1 MGYFIT
7 LEGLDFSGK
16 STALNTIKSQLPEH
30 TVITREP
37 GGTPKSE
44 KIREYL
50 TEHSQELTGLEKLEQ
65 FADARQDHVERV
77 IVPALLN
84 DKLVISDRY
93 VGSTYAYQIA
103 GDGLPF
109 EVVDTVTK
117 NLYQELP
124 LAKPDLTIYFE
135 TSNNVRKS
143 RMGLRSQDAL
153 DVYDESFY
161 ERVER
166 AYMAGIYASSKHVVI
181 LNADHEKEDVAAELL
196 AIINQFISDGGI
208 N

>member
-16 STALNTIKSQLPEH
+16 STALNTIKSQLPDH

-37 GGTPKSE
+37 GGTAKSE

-50 TEHSQELTGLEKLEQ
+50 AEHSQELTGLEKLEQ

-77 IVPALLN
+77 IVPALLD

-109 EVVDTVTK
+109 EIVDTVTK
-117 NLYQELP
+117 DLYQKLP

-135 TSNNVRKS
+135 TSNNVRKA

-153 DVYDESFY
+153 DAYDESFY
-161 ERVER
+161 ERVEH

-181 LNADHEKEDVAAELL
+181 LNADRAKEDVASELL
-196 AIINQFISDGGI
+196 AIINQFISDGGL

>member
-1 MGYFIT
+1 MSYFIT

-16 STALNTIKSQLPEH
+16 STALNTIKSQLPDH

-37 GGTPKSE
+37 GGTAKSE

-50 TEHSQELTGLEKLEQ
+50 AEHSQELTGLEKLEQ
-65 FADARQDHVERV
+65 FADARQDHVEHV

-135 TSNNVRKS
+135 TSDNVRKA

-153 DVYDESFY
+153 DAYDESFY
-161 ERVER
+161 ERVQR
-166 AYMAGIYASSKHVVI
+166 AYLAGIYASSKHVVI
-181 LNADHEKEDVAAELL
+181 LNADRAKEDVAAELL
-196 AIINQFISDGGI
+196 AIINQFISDGGL

>member
-1 MGYFIT
+1 MSHFIT

-16 STALNTIKSQLPEH
+16 STALNAIKTHLPEH

-37 GGTPKSE
+37 GGTAKSE

-50 TEHSQELTGLEKLEQ
+50 AKHSQELTGLEKLEQ
-65 FADARQDHVERV
+65 FAAARQDHVERV

-109 EVVDTVTK
+109 EVVDDVTK
-117 NLYQELP
+117 ALYQELP

-135 TSNNVRKS
+135 TSSDVRKS

-153 DVYDESFY
+153 DAYDEAFY
-161 ERVER
+161 ERVKH
-166 AYMAGIYASSKHVVI
+166 AYMAGIYASSKNIVI
-181 LNADHEKEDVAAELL
+181 INADRAKEDVAAELL
-196 AIINQFISDGGI
+196 SIINQFVSDGGL